1 MNNSKLITRQ
11 SQIKI
16 AIDLLNQKNID
27 FNLLELVVL
36 TESLTDYISEGLTQ
50 NTTKRIR
57 EVGKW
62 MEEKKQWWILDPF

>member
-62 MEEKKQWWILDPF
+62 MEEKKQ

>member
-1 MNNSKLITRQ
+1 MNNSKQITRQ

-16 AIDLLNQKNID
+16 AIELLNQKNID

-36 TESLTDYISEGLTQ
+36 TESLTDYISDGLTQ

-62 MEEKKQWWILDPF
+62 MEEKKQ

>member
-1 MNNSKLITRQ
+1 MNNSKQITRQ

-16 AIDLLNQKNID
+16 AIELLNQKNID

-62 MEEKKQWWILDPF
+62 MEEKKQ